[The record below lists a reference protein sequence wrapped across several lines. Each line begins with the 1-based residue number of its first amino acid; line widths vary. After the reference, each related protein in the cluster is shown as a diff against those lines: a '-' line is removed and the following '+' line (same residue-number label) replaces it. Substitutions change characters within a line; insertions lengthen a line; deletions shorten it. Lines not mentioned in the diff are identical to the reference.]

1 MSLIILSGDLKL
13 DQFSES
19 SCVHGM
25 AEHSNHRVSPSQ
37 HPMWNNLSLQVEY
50 NMQTE
55 LREDFTCSDASRAM
69 TKPVEDAFVA
79 FGL

>member
-1 MSLIILSGDLKL
+1 
-13 DQFSES
+13 
-19 SCVHGM
+19 
-25 AEHSNHRVSPSQ
+25 
-37 HPMWNNLSLQVEY
+37 MWNNLSLQVEY